1 MSATGEPIAAERAYR
16 AAIKHDGQAVD
27 ARANLAELLRMERR
41 GDDALEMLRAALT
54 IAPTRI
60 DLWRR
65 LATLDRREGKLEDA
79 VARLTQLPGT
89 SLGGGGDHRV
99 LYELGQLQDRLGN
112 ADAAYPAFAEANR
125 LMGARAAQVDAR
137 RYIAGIEA
145 HIEKFSAD
153 WVATWP
159 VAKAEDPERPVFLVG
174 FPRSGTTLM
183 DQILDSHPQVK
194 VLEEEPLIST
204 IVGELGHRHSD
215 YLGAIASMGADEVA
229 EWRERYLT
237 DLRAALFVQSDD
249 SHVLVDKMPLN
260 IVYLGLIA
268 QLFPK
273 ARIILA
279 LRHPCDVVLSNF
291 MQAFE
296 LNDAM
301 ANFLTLESS
310 GRLYD
315 RVMALWRQYVDVLEL
330 QPHVLRYEDLVE
342 DVEGE
347 SWKVLE
353 YLNVSWNDAV
363 LTHTDHA
370 RERTISTPSF
380 RQVTEPIYTR
390 LRYRWRRYEHYVS
403 PVLPLLA
410 SHIAAFGYGTF
421 DQ

>member
-1 MSATGEPIAAERAYR
+1 
-16 AAIKHDGQAVD
+16 
-27 ARANLAELLRMERR
+27 
-41 GDDALEMLRAALT
+41 
-54 IAPTRI
+54 
-60 DLWRR
+60 
-65 LATLDRREGKLEDA
+65 
-79 VARLTQLPGT
+79 
-89 SLGGGGDHRV
+89 
-99 LYELGQLQDRLGN
+99 LGN

-137 RYIAGIEA
+137 RYIASIEA

-268 QLFPK
+268 RLFPK

-315 RVMALWRQYVDVLEL
+315 RVMVLWRQYVDVLEL

-347 SWKVLE
+347 SRKLLE
-353 YLNVSWNDAV
+353 YLDVPWNDAV
-363 LTHTDHA
+363 LSHTDHA

-390 LRYRWRRYEHYVS
+390 SRYRWRRYEHYVS
-403 PVLPLLA
+403 PVWPLLA
-410 SHIAAFGYGTF
+410 SHIAAFGYGAF